1 MRDTGTMQDQKE
13 VAAPGRIC
21 IVANLKSGRNSR
33 DAAAVDAAAQ
43 VLGAEVLA
51 CTRPDRLGATLDKA
65 VANRPDMIVSA
76 GGDGTAVATAG
87 KLLGTGIAMAVLP
100 LGTFNYFAR
109 GLGLDP
115 DPAEAARQ
123 IVTGRIEPRRL
134 GQVNGQ
140 IFLNNA
146 SVGGSGGVGLADTDD
161 AVWETALR
169 VNLSGAY
176 PCLKQEIR
184 WMRDTGGGAIVNN
197 ASVLAINGG
206 ISAPYCATKHG
217 IAGLTKSAALSYGNA
232 GIRVNAVCPGFIE
245 AGMGLNLFTRHAEA
259 TQAVIGQLPLS
270 RPGSAEE
277 VADVVLW
284 LCSPA
289 AAYVTGTLLPVDGGY
304 CAR

>member
-1 MRDTGTMQDQKE
+1 MSADVASPDSGATPLMLITGAGGGIGQ
-13 VAAPGRIC
+13 
-21 IVANLKSGRNSR
+21 
-33 DAAAVDAAAQ
+33 AAARRAADAGYRL
-43 VLGAEVLA
+43 VLLDLDTPALADTLQAVRERGADAE
-51 CTRPDRLGATLDKA
+51 A
-65 VANRPDMIVSA
+65 VACDI
-76 GGDGTAVATAG
+76 GDGAAVTAV
-87 KLLGTGIAMAVLP
+87 
-100 LGTFNYFAR
+100 FADLR
-109 GLGLDP
+109 TRHPRLH
-115 DPAEAARQ
+115 AA
-123 IVTGRIEPRRL
+123 
-134 GQVNGQ
+134 
-140 IFLNNA
+140 FNNA
-146 SVGGSGGVGLADTDD
+146 GVGGSGGVGLADTDD

-169 VNLSGAY
+169 VNLSGTY
-176 PCLKQEIR
+176 HCLKQEIR

>member
-1 MRDTGTMQDQKE
+1 
-13 VAAPGRIC
+13 
-21 IVANLKSGRNSR
+21 
-33 DAAAVDAAAQ
+33 
-43 VLGAEVLA
+43 
-51 CTRPDRLGATLDKA
+51 
-65 VANRPDMIVSA
+65 
-76 GGDGTAVATAG
+76 
-87 KLLGTGIAMAVLP
+87 
-100 LGTFNYFAR
+100 
-109 GLGLDP
+109 
-115 DPAEAARQ
+115 
-123 IVTGRIEPRRL
+123 
-134 GQVNGQ
+134 
-140 IFLNNA
+140 
-146 SVGGSGGVGLADTDD
+146 
-161 AVWETALR
+161 
-169 VNLSGAY
+169 
-176 PCLKQEIR
+176 
-184 WMRDTGGGAIVNN
+184 MRDTGGGAIVNN